1 MNMEWQDKKDVL
13 LKALFDGDNTKKAPG
28 PPGVSRERV
37 EEAMSDLGISL
48 REMHHLSKELEKG
61 GYIRK
66 SLTNFVITLK
76 GKRYVREKWDR
87 RIKEVWEKHKNDKLE
102 KLAKE

>member
-13 LKALFDGDNTKKAPG
+13 LKALFDADNKKKIPG
-28 PPGVSRERV
+28 LLGVSCERV
-37 EEAMSDLGISL
+37 EEAMSDLGVSL

-61 GYIRK
+61 GYMRK

-76 GKRYVREKWDR
+76 GKRYVREQWDR
-87 RIKEVWEKHKNDKLE
+87 RIKGVWEEHKNDKLE

>member
-13 LKALFDGDNTKKAPG
+13 LKALFDADNKKKTAG
-28 PPGVSRERV
+28 APGVSRERV
-37 EEAMSDLGISL
+37 EEAMSDLGVSL

-66 SLTNFVITLK
+66 SLTNFLITLK
-76 GKRYVREKWDR
+76 GKRYVREQWDR
-87 RIKEVWEKHKNDKLE
+87 RIKEVWEEHKSDKLE
-102 KLAKE
+102 KLEKE